1 MTTTQDIRT
10 LALQAHAVQQE
21 AEAQQKR
28 IEGERAAE
36 EKRQQDA
43 TLAAKVRAFASVRL
57 GLELPDT
64 QEYPVPLPGIGYL
77 TYATDQFRSPY
88 LNLEPRCAEPGCAQ
102 TYRNQVLTLA
112 ALGRRAE
119 QFPPGWRCYLHDGQ
133 HTEDGDPIEPEPLHI
148 PEPSPAR
155 EYAQSYNDQHL
166 DQLDHL
172 FELAQ
177 DLVKQINF
185 ARKDYE
191 AGAPVGE

>member
-112 ALGRRAE
+112 DLGRRAE
-119 QFPPGWRCYLHDGQ
+119 QFPPDWKCYLHDGQ
-133 HTEDGDPIEPEPLHI
+133 HTEDGDPIEVTVVDT
-148 PEPSPAR
+148 
-155 EYAQSYNDQHL
+155 YAQRLLTAVYALGEVHRTLRLLCDEYN
-166 DQLDHL
+166 
-172 FELAQ
+172 ERA
-177 DLVKQINF
+177 
-185 ARKDYE
+185 
-191 AGAPVGE
+191 